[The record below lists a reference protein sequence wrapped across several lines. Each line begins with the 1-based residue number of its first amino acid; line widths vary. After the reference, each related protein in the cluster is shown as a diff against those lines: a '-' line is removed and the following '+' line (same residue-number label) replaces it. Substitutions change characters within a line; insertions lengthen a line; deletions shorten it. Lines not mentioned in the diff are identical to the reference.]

1 MRETEAPSPS
11 SAEPGIGVVLLLTV
25 LLLCFLVFLVWC
37 TCYCCMHQHAYSTY
51 RPEKGSR
58 NKRTAVAPRTETQPP
73 PLGAAAVRK
82 PARHVKKQATF
93 GITSKKRPSGVVRDA
108 ERVES
113 TAAED
118 KAQLLHHIESVK
130 QRTKQRLQEKLN
142 KKDSSTSQ

>member
-1 MRETEAPSPS
+1 
-11 SAEPGIGVVLLLTV
+11 
-25 LLLCFLVFLVWC
+25 
-37 TCYCCMHQHAYSTY
+37 MHQHAYSTY

-73 PLGAAAVRK
+73 SGGGCVSSIRKPIRK

-130 QRTKQRLQEKLN
+130 QKTKQRLQEKLN

>member
-1 MRETEAPSPS
+1 
-11 SAEPGIGVVLLLTV
+11 
-25 LLLCFLVFLVWC
+25 
-37 TCYCCMHQHAYSTY
+37 MHQHAYSTY

-58 NKRTAVAPRTETQPP
+58 NKRTAVAPRTETKPP

-130 QRTKQRLQEKLN
+130 QKTKQRLQEKLN